1 MQSLVAMHDY
11 KVTKNDIDV
20 CKIFYFG
27 RVSFYNM
34 VTNALLTSS
43 AITPISPVKL
53 IFP

>member
-1 MQSLVAMHDY
+1 MLTFIAMHNY
-11 KVTKNDIDV
+11 IVTKNDIDV

-34 VTNALLTSS
+34 ATNDLLTSS